1 MKIVNDIDNNKV
13 SFYINIIIYTSNEIE
28 KPFCGEKK
36 IIISRRKPRQN
47 DGRKGQ
53 NGGEKIR
60 DDVIFFLESSS
71 FLSFL
76 SHFVCGSEKKSKIII
91 QLF

>member
-53 NGGEKIR
+53 NGG
-60 DDVIFFLESSS
+60 
-71 FLSFL
+71 
-76 SHFVCGSEKKSKIII
+76 GKK
-91 QLF
+91 LGMM

>member
-13 SFYINIIIYTSNEIE
+13 SFYYINIIIYTWDGIE

-36 IIISRRKPRQN
+36 IIISWRKPRQN

-53 NGGEKIR
+53 NGGGKKIR

-76 SHFVCGSEKKSKIII
+76 SHFVCGFEKKILK
-91 QLF
+91 

>member
-1 MKIVNDIDNNKV
+1 MSMKIVNDIDNNKV
-13 SFYINIIIYTSNEIE
+13 SFYYINIIIYTSDGIE

-53 NGGEKIR
+53 NGG
-60 DDVIFFLESSS
+60 
-71 FLSFL
+71 
-76 SHFVCGSEKKSKIII
+76 GKK
-91 QLF
+91 LGMM

>member
-13 SFYINIIIYTSNEIE
+13 SFYINITIYTSNEIE

-36 IIISRRKPRQN
+36 IIILRRKPRQN

-53 NGGEKIR
+53 NGGGKKIR

-71 FLSFL
+71 FLSFT
-76 SHFVCGSEKKSKIII
+76 FRICGDPKKK
-91 QLF
+91 F

>member
-53 NGGEKIR
+53 NGGGKKIR

-76 SHFVCGSEKKSKIII
+76 SHFVCGSEKKILK
-91 QLF
+91 

>member
-1 MKIVNDIDNNKV
+1 MKIVNDIYNNKV
-13 SFYINIIIYTSNEIE
+13 SFYINIIIYTWDGIE

-53 NGGEKIR
+53 NGGGKKVR

-71 FLSFL
+71 FLSFT
-76 SHFVCGSEKKSKIII
+76 FRICGGPKKK
-91 QLF
+91 F

>member
-13 SFYINIIIYTSNEIE
+13 SFYINIIIYTSDGIE

-53 NGGEKIR
+53 NGGGKIR

-71 FLSFL
+71 FLSFT
-76 SHFVCGSEKKSKIII
+76 FRICGDPKKKI
-91 QLF
+91 LK

>member
-13 SFYINIIIYTSNEIE
+13 SFYINIIIYTWDHGIE

-36 IIISRRKPRQN
+36 IIISRKPRQN

-53 NGGEKIR
+53 NGG
-60 DDVIFFLESSS
+60 
-71 FLSFL
+71 
-76 SHFVCGSEKKSKIII
+76 GKK
-91 QLF
+91 LGMM

>member
-13 SFYINIIIYTSNEIE
+13 SFYINIIIYTWDHGIE

-36 IIISRRKPRQN
+36 IIILRRKPRQN

-53 NGGEKIR
+53 NGGGKKIR

-71 FLSFL
+71 FLLFT
-76 SHFVCGSEKKSKIII
+76 FRICGDLKKNLK
-91 QLF
+91 